1 MPITLDQ
8 NVMMSSIKSQNA
20 FNEWI
25 ESIDISDSR
34 RKNDVSLCG
43 WNTCDHKCTYVESTS
58 SHHKNL

>member
-8 NVMMSSIKSQNA
+8 IVMLSSNKSQNA

-43 WNTCDHKCTYVESTS
+43 
-58 SHHKNL
+58 